1 VDSPEPSVR
10 PAVDTEVTGDD
21 TLKETPVE
29 EEPIFKDETVT
40 SLSALTRNQQANL
53 DVVARKLEAGEISR
67 AEANQ
72 RAVDIKTGRV
82 PAQVQT
88 ARELKTEEVQAA
100 EVKRDEA
107 QLAEIA
113 VGEQAGLDASARKDV
128 EKQASL
134 ESINATL
141 KAVR

>member
-1 VDSPEPSVR
+1 MDSPEPSVR

-21 TLKETPVE
+21 TLEVTPKEGEAAVDFLARKREAEKTKTPVE

-72 RAVDIKTGRV
+72 RAGTLPVLMS
-82 PAQVQT
+82 T
-88 ARELKTEEVQAA
+88 AL
-100 EVKRDEA
+100 
-107 QLAEIA
+107 
-113 VGEQAGLDASARKDV
+113 
-128 EKQASL
+128 
-134 ESINATL
+134 
-141 KAVR
+141 